1 MVDQSSHF
9 YASKEYW
16 DEVERCKRQYVS
28 KGEDPLASG
37 VVRKEIAE
45 SWIRSKKYG
54 VRLDTN
60 HLNYTLSEIEI
71 KKVKEKNK
79 LLIDLSMPLIQNFLD
94 LAAASGH
101 SLELFDP
108 NGVFLSG
115 IHIDI
120 SKSKV
125 KSMIWNEKTTGT
137 TSHTMALM
145 HRQPY
150 QIIGPE
156 NYLEILHNTISTSAP
171 IVNENGVVLGALA
184 LVQVFEEKPWKKDI
198 AEMYSQALGWVSSL
212 VMAIEKQI
220 KLQKNSESLRIVNDV
235 LNTTLEFID
244 EGIVSIES
252 DGGIIRANKEAGRIL
267 HTGNISLEGHNI
279 YEYFS
284 KNSRI
289 KEFVLSK
296 RNIEFLEES
305 IKAGQEEKP
314 YLVSIKPV
322 IRQDNNGSD
331 ITILRLV
338 NTEKINALVTNRSGA
353 VAKFSFDDIVG
364 ESESVNRAK
373 KLALRFAISQEN
385 ILLLGESGTGKEL
398 FAQAI
403 HNKYRPSG
411 PFIAVNCA
419 AMPRNL
425 IESELFGY
433 EAGAFTGAEKHGR
446 PGKIELANGGTLFLD
461 EIGDM
466 PYELQAVLL
475 RVLQDKMVMRLGG
488 NKYRQVNFRLVAATN
503 QDLHTMVRER
513 VFREDLYFRLSVLN
527 IEIPPLRERGR
538 DILLLTEYFIRQ
550 YSQRMGWEI
559 PGTTEAA
566 KRVLLEYDWPGNVR
580 QLENAIIYA
589 VNVADEQ
596 DIDISQLPK
605 ELQTLH
611 ETKAEFQPQIL
622 EQQKADEE
630 DKTTEDPLFSM
641 KESEKLVLMRTMA
654 KAGYNIGV
662 AANFLGISKTTLYRK
677 LKEHKISTKYPGNS

>member
-1 MVDQSSHF
+1 MVNHPSHY

-16 DEVERCKRQYVS
+16 EEVERCKRQFVD
-28 KGEDPLASG
+28 KGENPLASG

-45 SWIRSKKYG
+45 SWMRSKQYG
-54 VRLDTN
+54 VKLDTN
-60 HLNYTLSEIEI
+60 HLNYSLSEAELL
-71 KKVKEKNK
+71 KMKEKNK
-79 LLIDLSMPLIQNFLD
+79 LLLDLSMPLIQNFLD

-120 SKSKV
+120 TKTNV
-125 KSMIWNEKTTGT
+125 KGTIWNEKTTGT
-137 TSHTMALM
+137 TSHTMAIS
-145 HRQPY
+145 QKKPY

-171 IVNENGVVLGALA
+171 IINGDGMVLGALA
-184 LVQVFEEKPWKKDI
+184 LVQVFPEKPWKKDI
-198 AEMYSQALGWVSSL
+198 AEMYSQALGWVTSL

-220 KLQKNSESLRIVNDV
+220 ELHRNSESLRVVNDV

-252 DGGIIRANKEAGRIL
+252 DGSIIRANKEAGRIL
-267 HTGNISLEGHNI
+267 HCGNNSLDGRNI
-279 YEYFS
+279 FEYFN
-284 KNSRI
+284 KNTRI
-289 KEFVLSK
+289 KEYVIGK
-296 RNIEFLEES
+296 RNAEFLEENV
-305 IKAGQEEKP
+305 KCGHDEKP

-322 IRQDNNGSD
+322 IRQDNDSSD

-338 NTEKINALVTNRSGA
+338 NTDKINALVTNRTGA
-353 VAKFSFDDIVG
+353 VAKFNFNDIVG
-364 ESESVNRAK
+364 ESESMNRAK
-373 KLALRFAISQEN
+373 RLAHRFAGSQEN
-385 ILLLGESGTGKEL
+385 VLLLGESGTGKEI
-398 FAQAI
+398 FAQAM
-403 HNKYRPSG
+403 HNQYRPNG

-488 NKYRQVNFRLVAATN
+488 NKYRQVNFRLIAATN
-503 QDLHTMVRER
+503 QDLLTMIKDK

-527 IEIPPLRERGR
+527 IEIPPLRERGN
-538 DILLLTEYFIRQ
+538 DIFLLTEYFIRQ
-550 YSQRMGWEI
+550 YSQRMGWKVSGI
-559 PGTTEAA
+559 TEAA
-566 KRVLLEYDWPGNVR
+566 KSKLLKYDWPGNVR

-589 VNVADEQ
+589 VNVAEEQ
-596 DIDISQLPK
+596 DIDLSHLPK
-605 ELQTLH
+605 ELQLM
-611 ETKAEFQPQIL
+611 A
-622 EQQKADEE
+622 E
-630 DKTTEDPLFSM
+630 DKAGVVVSANEMQDTQDGSDSAEDPMFSM
-641 KESEKLVLMRTMA
+641 KESEKQVLLRTMS
-654 KAGYNIGV
+654 KSGYNIGV

-677 LKEHKISTKYPGNS
+677 LKEHKISTKYPR